1 MEMQW
6 ILLGVLC
13 LCQYIIGLILMEHRN
28 AIIEKQR
35 FVLNQT
41 YST

>member
-6 ILLGVLC
+6 ILLGILC
-13 LCQYIIGLILMEHRN
+13 VCQYIIALILMENRN
-28 AIIEKQR
+28 ATIEKQR